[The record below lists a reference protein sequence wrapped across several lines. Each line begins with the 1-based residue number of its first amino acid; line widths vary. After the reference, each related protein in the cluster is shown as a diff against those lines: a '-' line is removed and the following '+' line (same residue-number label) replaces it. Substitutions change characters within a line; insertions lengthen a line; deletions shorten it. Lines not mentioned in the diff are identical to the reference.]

1 MADSSGSGRRK
12 VTGSRRRPS
21 SSSST
26 GRDRAGTPRRWT
38 TTGSSGTSTGG
49 SSSGGSG
56 LSTGLGALGGLL
68 SMLGAGSSGT
78 SAAKG
83 CLPRSKGCGL
93 IGIVAI
99 IILVVVVVISMQQCG
114 GCDLFTRNPDQNPTT
129 TQGGITTQPTTT
141 TAPTTYIPSGDEH
154 RWLVMLF
161 QGADDN
167 VLEKDIYMDLNEA
180 EMVGSSGDVMIVAQI
195 DRYSGGYSGDG
206 NWTETRRYIVQ
217 KDDNLDRLGS
227 QQVGSLGELNMASGQ
242 TLVDFATWAM
252 QTYPADRYALIMSD
266 HGMGWPGGWTD
277 AVPAGSWDA
286 GIPLASAVG
295 DMIYLHELD
304 DALGRI
310 RAQTGIDK
318 LDVIG
323 LDACLMAQ
331 LEVFTALA
339 PHALYA
345 VASEETE
352 PALGWAY
359 AGFLQALQDNP
370 GLDGAQL
377 SRAVVESYIDDD
389 LLIGSSREREQ
400 MSRDMTLTAVDLG
413 AVAHLN
419 SRLNQLAYVFQDASQ
434 RVIAGGRTYARSY
447 TSVFGSNVPP
457 SFVDLGSLLQIIK
470 QGNAGSAVSEGIN
483 NVLAAINQVVV
494 AEKHGIQQE
503 GSTGIAIYF
512 PNSELY
518 RSQVTGAESYTAV
531 AQRFADESLWDDFLA
546 FHYTGRQFELSDAVA
561 VVPPAGSVEA
571 PAPGMFAVSSL
582 QASDSTASWDRPVT
596 LSADITGEN
605 IGYIYLFAGYLDE
618 QANSIFIADQD
629 YIASPDTR
637 LTDGVYYPDW
647 GEGDFALEFI
657 WEPIVFAIDDGV
669 NTAVALF
676 KPESYGSSAEE
687 ALYSVDGVYT
697 FASGGEQVYARMYFS
712 NSQLQKVVGFS
723 GSGTA
728 GAPREITPAQSDQFT
743 VTETWLDLDIAGNV
757 VNTATQPGDT
767 VTFGSQLVT
776 WEVLDA
782 ARGAYMV
789 GFVVEDLDGNRE
801 QSLIKITVE

>member
-1 MADSSGSGRRK
+1 LADSSGSGRRK
-12 VTGSRRRPS
+12 VTGSRRRPA

-26 GRDRAGTPRRWT
+26 GRSSAGAPRRWT
-38 TTGSSGTSTGG
+38 STGSSGTSTGG
-49 SSSGGSG
+49 SSTGSG

-68 SMLGAGSSGT
+68 SMLGSGSSGS
-78 SAAKG
+78 SAARG
-83 CLPRSKGCGL
+83 CLPRTKGCGL
-93 IGIVAI
+93 VGIIAVI
-99 IILVVVVVISMQQCG
+99 IIVIIVVIALQQCG
-114 GCDLFTRNPDQNPTT
+114 GCDLFTRNPDTNPTT
-129 TQGGITTQPTTT
+129 TQGGITTQPTTNT
-141 TAPTTYIPSGDEH
+141 SPTTYLPSGEEH

-167 VLEKDIYMDLNEA
+167 VLEKDIYIDLNEA
-180 EMVGSSGDVMIVAQI
+180 EMAGSSEDVMIVAQI

-206 NWTETRRYIVQ
+206 NWTETRRFIVQ
-217 KDDNLDRLGS
+217 KDNNLDRLGS

-242 TLVDFATWAM
+242 TLVDFATWAIA
-252 QTYPADRYALIMSD
+252 TYPADRYALIMSD

-277 AVPAGSWDA
+277 ATPVGSWDA
-286 GIPLASAVG
+286 GIPLADAIG

-304 DALGRI
+304 AALGQI

-318 LDVIG
+318 LDVVG

-331 LEVFTALA
+331 LEVFTAMA
-339 PHALYA
+339 PHARYA

-359 AGFLQALQDNP
+359 SGFLQALQGNP
-370 GLDGAQL
+370 GMDGAQL
-377 SRAVVESYIDDD
+377 SRAIVETYIDDD

-400 MSRDMTLTAVDLG
+400 MSRDMTLTAVDLS
-413 AVAHLN
+413 AVAPLN
-419 SRLNQLAYVFQDASQ
+419 TSLNQLAYVFQDASQ
-434 RVIAGGRTYARSY
+434 QVIAGARTYTRSY
-447 TSVFGSNVPP
+447 TSVFGSSVPP
-457 SFVDLGSLLQIIK
+457 SFVDLGNLVQIIK
-470 QGNAGSAVSEGIN
+470 QDNAGTAVNDAVN
-483 NVLAAINQVVV
+483 NVLAAINQAVV
-494 AEKHGIQQE
+494 AEKHGPQQE

-518 RSQVTGAESYTAV
+518 KSPVTGAQSYTAI

-546 FHYTGRQFELSDAVA
+546 FHYTGRQFQLSDAMP
-561 VVPPAGSVEA
+561 VVPPAGSVDA
-571 PAPGMFAVSSL
+571 PAPGVFVVSAL
-582 QASDSTASWDRPVT
+582 QASGSTASWDRPVT

-618 QANSIFIADQD
+618 QANSLFVADQD
-629 YIASPDTR
+629 YIESPDTR
-637 LTDGVYYPDW
+637 IADGVYYPDW
-647 GEGDFALEFI
+647 GQGDFTLEFS

-697 FASGGEQVYARMYFS
+697 FAAGGEQIYARLYFS
-712 NSQLQKVVGFS
+712 DSKLQKVVGFS
-723 GSGTA
+723 GSNTA
-728 GAPREITPAQSDQFT
+728 GAPREINPAQSDQFT
-743 VTETWLDLDIAGNV
+743 VTETWLDLDSAGNV
-757 VNTATQPGDT
+757 INTATQPGDT
-767 VTFGSQLVT
+767 ITFGSQPMT
-776 WEVLDA
+776 WEVLDGA
-782 ARGAYMV
+782 QGAYMV